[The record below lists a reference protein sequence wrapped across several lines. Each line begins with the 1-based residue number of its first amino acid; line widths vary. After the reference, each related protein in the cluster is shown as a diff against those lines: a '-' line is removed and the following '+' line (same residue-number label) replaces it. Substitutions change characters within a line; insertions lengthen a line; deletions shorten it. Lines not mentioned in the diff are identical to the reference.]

1 MWAAGGG
8 GGGGSGTV
16 TSVAAGPYCVDSGT
30 PTVAPVIG
38 LNIIPLGTVGT
49 NGQVLSATATANELA
64 WINPLAT
71 LSANPPVSLVA
82 GVISLPI
89 AGTWSATNNTV
100 QGSSATAL
108 EWGPDAAGVTSITAG
123 ANIVVAGTAPVPII
137 SMPILNDPPTAGQI
151 VGFSGTNTLAWVS
164 NPTDGV
170 AQVKPGVNTT
180 IGGSATIPNV
190 NVVVAGTYAA
200 TNVVGSTDGGT
211 TMTWVANPADGVT
224 SIGPGTN
231 TLVAGTASVPIVN
244 VVVAGTYAA
253 TNVVGSTDGGTTM
266 TWVANPA
273 DGVTG
278 ITAGANVVVAGTA
291 SVPIISMPILNDPP
305 TTGQIVGFSGTNTLA
320 WVNNPADGVTSIGPG
335 TNTLVAGTVSVPIVN
350 VHVEGAYAAGYV
362 VGSTDAGTT
371 MTWVSQRDAVASIT
385 AGANVVV
392 AGTASV
398 PIISM
403 PILNDP
409 PSAGQIVGFSGT
421 NTLAWVN
428 NPADGVTS
436 VVEGNG
442 IDVDNATPTA
452 PVISVAVRP
461 NSFVANNVG
470 TSVNQVDLNVGACP
484 TAGYVLSST
493 VGGGSGSTVAPTLT
507 WVDPLAGL
515 SATAPVTLTAGVIA
529 LPISGSWS
537 TTNNVVKGSST
548 SALVWGPDSSGTT
561 YTGTAP
567 IVVTGSAISVAE
579 GLYLTTNASNQLD
592 LNITNAS
599 TAGYYLTADPVAGQM
614 QWQPP
619 PAGTGTVTNVTATT
633 GGYCTIGSTSTT
645 TPSVGLN
652 LVNAAASG
660 QILAATG
667 NLTLEFIDIP
677 PATLPAVTQGP
688 ASFAS
693 ATLYTVTPSLPV
705 PVLVID
711 ADIGVTTD
719 PFLYTQFGNLCMIQP
734 TFNYVVTI
742 TSLGTVP
749 VGTTGYKLVLNSN
762 APLPSIGSI
771 TDPLALA
778 LSPATNP
785 QTYLS
790 GTWGS
795 GAGGLGLTIQ
805 WTIGTG
811 SPGAGSVYN
820 GILPPISY
828 ATA

>member
-1 MWAAGGG
+1 MSRAVFGGLPQTFSLPPDRGTADQVIASNGDGTTMWAAGGG

-64 WINPLAT
+64 WIDQTAALSFTLPLVDT
-71 LSANPPVSLVA
+71 DNVVSLKIT
-82 GVISLPI
+82 GN
-89 AGTWSATNNTV
+89 WSATNNTV
-100 QGSSATAL
+100 QGSSATVL
-108 EWGPDAAGVTSITAG
+108 EWGPDAAGVTQVKTG
-123 ANIVVAGTAPVPII
+123 ANI
-137 SMPILNDPPTAGQI
+137 
-151 VGFSGTNTLAWVS
+151 
-164 NPTDGV
+164 TDS
-170 AQVKPGVNTT
+170 
-180 IGGSATIPNV
+180 GSATIPNLS
-190 NVVVAGTYAA
+190 VVVAGTYAA
-200 TNVVGSTDGGT
+200 NDVVGSLDSGV
-211 TMTWVANPADGVT
+211 TMTWVAPPASGGV
-224 SIGPGTN
+224 SSVAAAGTYI
-231 TLVAGTASVPIVN
+231 TVAGTSDVT
-244 VVVAGTYAA
+244 VALA
-253 TNVVGSTDGGTTM
+253 VS
-266 TWVANPA
+266 
-273 DGVTG
+273 
-278 ITAGANVVVAGTA
+278 
-291 SVPIISMPILNDPP
+291 PP
-305 TTGQIVGFSGTNTLA
+305 TNDNYLLSST
-320 WVNNPADGVTSIGPG
+320 
-335 TNTLVAGTVSVPIVN
+335 
-350 VHVEGAYAAGYV
+350 AAGV
-362 VGSTDAGTT
+362 LS
-371 MTWVSQRDAVASIT
+371 WVE
-385 AGANVVV
+385 
-392 AGTASV
+392 
-398 PIISM
+398 P
-403 PILNDP
+403 
-409 PSAGQIVGFSGT
+409 
-421 NTLAWVN
+421 
-428 NPADGVTS
+428 PADGVTS

-470 TSVNQVDLNVGACP
+470 ASVNQVDLNVGACP

-515 SATAPVTLTAGVIA
+515 SATAPVSLAAGVIS
-529 LPISGSWS
+529 LPIAGTWASG
-537 TTNNVVKGSST
+537 TNDVVKGSSA

-567 IVVTGSAISVAE
+567 IVVTGSVISVAE

-599 TAGYYLTADPVAGQM
+599 TAGYYLTADPVAGHM

-619 PAGTGTVTNVTATT
+619 PTGSGTVTNVTATT